1 MDAKIFDNY
10 AKTGK
15 ILKDIFSALKIR
27 PGDKIVDIAD
37 TIENEIMRK
46 GATPAFPANISINE
60 IAAHYTPIPND
71 EIIVKEGDLVKVDL
85 GAHIDGYIADAA
97 VTFCSEKNDMILA
110 VQNAVNAAMKLMTPG
125 KKVKDVSEAI
135 ESEIESKG
143 FRPVNNLT
151 GHSLGK
157 FIFHGPVP
165 IPNVRNSIDYEFKI
179 DDVFAVEPF
188 ATDGSGSVKD
198 SERTYI
204 FSYLKDHNTR
214 LPESRQV
221 LSLAKKD
228 FSSLPF
234 CERWI
239 KGITPIKFDLAVKQL
254 MAANAIQPHP
264 VLREAGR
271 GLVAQAEHT
280 VIVRD
285 KPVVTTD

>member
-10 AKTGK
+10 TKAGK
-15 ILKDIFSALKIR
+15 ILKDIFGALLVR

-37 TIENEIMRK
+37 TVENEILRK
-46 GATPAFPANISINE
+46 GGVPAFPANISINE
-60 IAAHYTPIPND
+60 IAAHYTPVPND
-71 EIIVKEGDLVKVDL
+71 EITIREGDLVKVDL
-85 GAHIDGYIADAA
+85 GAHIGGYIADAA
-97 VTFCSEKNDMILA
+97 VTFCSGKNDMVIA
-110 VQNAVNAAMKLMTPG
+110 VENAVKAAMKLMVPG

-143 FRPVNNLT
+143 FRAVSNLT
-151 GHSLGK
+151 GHSLDK

-165 IPNVRNSIDYEFKI
+165 IPNVRNSINYEFKV

-188 ATDGSGSVKD
+188 ATDGVGAVKD
-198 SERTYI
+198 SERVYI

-239 KGITPIKFDLAVKQL
+239 KGITPLKFDLGVKQL
-254 MAANAIQPHP
+254 VAAGALQPYP

-285 KPVVTTD
+285 KPVITTA

>member
-1 MDAKIFDNY
+1 MDVKVFDNY
-10 AKTGK
+10 TKAGK
-15 ILKDIFSALKIR
+15 ILKDIFAALRVR
-27 PGDKIVDIAD
+27 PGDKIIDIAD
-37 TIENEIMRK
+37 TVENEIIRK
-46 GATPAFPANISINE
+46 GAMPAFPANISINE
-60 IAAHYTPIPND
+60 VAAHYTPTPND
-71 EIIVKEGDLVKVDL
+71 EIVVREGDLVKIDL

-97 VTFCSEKNDMILA
+97 ATFCSEKNDMITA
-110 VQNAVNAAMKLMTPG
+110 VQSAVNAAMKSMVPG
-125 KKVKDVSEAI
+125 KKVREVSEVI

-143 FRPVNNLT
+143 FRAVANLT
-151 GHSLGK
+151 GHSLDK

-165 IPNVRNSIDYEFKI
+165 IPNVRNDINYEFKA

-188 ATDGSGSVKD
+188 ATDGSGTVKD
-198 SERTYI
+198 SERVYI

-239 KGITPIKFDLAVKQL
+239 KGITPLKFDLGVKQL
-254 MAANAIQPHP
+254 VAAGALQPYP

-285 KPVVTTD
+285 KPVITTA

>member
-1 MDAKIFDNY
+1 MDANIFENY
-10 AKTGK
+10 AKAGK
-15 ILKDIFSALKIR
+15 ILKDIFAALLVK

-37 TIENEIMRK
+37 TIENEIVRK
-46 GATPAFPANISINE
+46 GAMPAFPANISINE
-60 IAAHYTPIPND
+60 IAAHYTPIPDD
-71 EIIVKEGDLVKVDL
+71 EITIKDGDLVKIDL

-97 VTFCSEKNDMILA
+97 VTFCSNKNDMVVA
-110 VQNAVNAAMKLMTPG
+110 VQNAVNAAVKLMKPG
-125 KKVKDVSEAI
+125 NKVSQISEAI
-135 ESEIESKG
+135 ESEIEAKG
-143 FRPVNNLT
+143 FRAVNNLT
-151 GHSLGK
+151 GHSLDK
-157 FIFHGPVP
+157 FTFHGPVP
-165 IPNVRNSIDYEFKI
+165 IPNVRNSMNYEFKV
-179 DDVFAVEPF
+179 DDVFAIEPF
-188 ATDGSGSVKD
+188 ATNGSGIVKD
-198 SERTYI
+198 SGRTYI

-221 LSLAKKD
+221 LNLAKKD

-254 MAANAIQPHP
+254 VAAGAIQPHP

-285 KPVVTTD
+285 KPVVTTA

>member
-1 MDAKIFDNY
+1 MDVKIYDNY
-10 AKTGK
+10 TKAGK
-15 ILKDIFSALKIR
+15 ILEDIFAALRVR

-37 TIENEIMRK
+37 TVENEIVRK
-46 GATPAFPANISINE
+46 GAMPAFPANISINE
-60 IAAHYTPIPND
+60 VAAHYTAVPND
-71 EIIVKEGDLVKVDL
+71 AITVKEGDLVKIDL

-97 VTFCSEKNDMILA
+97 VTFCSEKNDMIVA
-110 VQNAVNAAMKLMTPG
+110 VQNAVNAATKLMVPG
-125 KKVKDVSEAI
+125 KKVSQVSEAI

-151 GHSLGK
+151 GHSLDK
-157 FIFHGPVP
+157 FVFHGPVP
-165 IPNVRNSIDYEFKI
+165 IPNVRNGIDYEFKV

-188 ATDGSGSVKD
+188 ATDGVGAVKD
-198 SERTYI
+198 SERVYI

-254 MAANAIQPHP
+254 VAAGALQPHA

-285 KPVVTTD
+285 KPVVTTG